1 MNDSGGVDP
10 EIEGQALSRA
20 AVGTT
25 DLDEAGEKG
34 VQALAF
40 EQTELKWGTETG
52 PQTARDG
59 FKALLDAVS
68 AELQECRTALEQA
81 LEDSKRAMAGYEA
94 NEEDI
99 AARLASAF
107 PGEAYGAGA
116 RVDDSAPADGY
127 DDYSS
132 GGDGE

>member
-1 MNDSGGVDP
+1 MSDSGGVDS
-10 EIEGQALSRA
+10 EVEEQALARA
-20 AVGTT
+20 AVGTA
-25 DLDEAGEKG
+25 DLDEAEEKG
-34 VQALAF
+34 VQALAS

-81 LEDSKRAMAGYEA
+81 LTDSRRAMAGYEA

-107 PGEAYGAGA
+107 PGEAYGAGPQA
-116 RVDDSAPADGY
+116 V
-127 DDYSS
+127 
-132 GGDGE
+132 GDGTADYGAH

>member
-1 MNDSGGVDP
+1 MAASTRKWK
-10 EIEGQALSRA
+10 SRPWPA
-20 AVGTT
+20 RRWERPTWT
-25 DLDEAGEKG
+25 RPKSKG
-34 VQALAF
+34 VKALAS

-81 LEDSKRAMAGYEA
+81 LTDSRRAMAGYEA

-99 AARLASAF
+99 TARLASAF
-107 PGEAYGAGA
+107 PGEAYGAGPQA
-116 RVDDSAPADGY
+116 V
-127 DDYSS
+127 
-132 GGDGE
+132 GDGTADYGAH

>member
-1 MNDSGGVDP
+1 MEGQCGMSDSGGVDS
-10 EIEGQALSRA
+10 EVEEQALARA
-20 AVGTT
+20 AVGTAN
-25 DLDEAGEKG
+25 LDEAEEKG
-34 VQALAF
+34 VQALAS

-81 LEDSKRAMAGYEA
+81 LTDSRRAMSGYEA

-99 AARLASAF
+99 GLF
-107 PGEAYGAGA
+107 
-116 RVDDSAPADGY
+116 RVECG
-127 DDYSS
+127 
-132 GGDGE
+132 

>member
-1 MNDSGGVDP
+1 MSDSGGVDS
-10 EIEGQALSRA
+10 EVEEQALARA
-20 AVGTT
+20 AVGTAN
-25 DLDEAGEKG
+25 LDDAEEKG
-34 VQALAF
+34 VQALAS

-68 AELQECRTALEQA
+68 AELQECRTALGQA
-81 LEDSKRAMAGYEA
+81 LTDSRRAMSGYEA

-107 PGEAYGAGA
+107 PVEAYGAGA
-116 RVDDSAPADGY
+116 QADVDPAGT
-127 DDYSS
+127 DYGQYIN

>member
-1 MNDSGGVDP
+1 MSDSGGVDS
-10 EIEGQALSRA
+10 EVEEQALARA
-20 AVGTT
+20 VVGTAN
-25 DLDEAGEKG
+25 LDEAEEKG
-34 VQALAF
+34 VKALAS

-81 LEDSKRAMAGYEA
+81 MTDSRRAMAGYEA

-99 AARLASAF
+99 TARLASAF
-107 PGEAYGAGA
+107 PGEAYGAGPQA
-116 RVDDSAPADGY
+116 V
-127 DDYSS
+127 
-132 GGDGE
+132 GDGTADYGAH

>member
-1 MNDSGGVDP
+1 MSDSGGVDS
-10 EIEGQALSRA
+10 EVEEQALARA
-20 AVGTT
+20 AVGTAN
-25 DLDEAGEKG
+25 LDDAEEKG
-34 VQALAF
+34 VQALAS

-81 LEDSKRAMAGYEA
+81 LTDSRRAMAGYEA

-107 PGEAYGAGA
+107 PGEAYGAGPQA
-116 RVDDSAPADGY
+116 V
-127 DDYSS
+127 
-132 GGDGE
+132 GDGTADYGAH

>member
-10 EIEGQALSRA
+10 EIEEQALSRA

-81 LEDSKRAMAGYEA
+81 LTDSRRAMAGYEA

-107 PGEAYGAGA
+107 PGEAYGAGPQA
-116 RVDDSAPADGY
+116 V
-127 DDYSS
+127 
-132 GGDGE
+132 GDGTADYGAH

>member
-1 MNDSGGVDP
+1 MNDRGGVDP
-10 EIEGQALSRA
+10 EVEGQALSRA

-34 VQALAF
+34 VQALAS

-59 FKALLDAVS
+59 FKALLDAVG
-68 AELQECRTALEQA
+68 AELHECRTALEQA

-99 AARLASAF
+99 AARFASAF
-107 PGEAYGAGA
+107 AGESYGAGA
-116 RVDDSAPADGY
+116 QVDASVPSGGY

>member
-1 MNDSGGVDP
+1 MSDSGGVDS
-10 EIEGQALSRA
+10 EVEEQALARA
-20 AVGTT
+20 AVGTAN
-25 DLDEAGEKG
+25 LDDAEEKG
-34 VQALAF
+34 VQALAS

-81 LEDSKRAMAGYEA
+81 LTDSRRAMAGYEA

-107 PGEAYGAGA
+107 PGEAYGAGPQA
-116 RVDDSAPADGY
+116 VGYGTADYGAH
-127 DDYSS
+127 
-132 GGDGE
+132 

>member
-1 MNDSGGVDP
+1 MSDGGGVDS
-10 EIEGQALSRA
+10 EVEEQALARA
-20 AVGTT
+20 AVGTAN
-25 DLDEAGEKG
+25 LDDAEEKG
-34 VQALAF
+34 VQALAS

-81 LEDSKRAMAGYEA
+81 LTDSRRAMAGYEA

-107 PGEAYGAGA
+107 PGEAYGAGPQA
-116 RVDDSAPADGY
+116 VGDGTA
-127 DDYSS
+127 DYSAH
-132 GGDGE
+132 

>member
-1 MNDSGGVDP
+1 MNDRGGVDP
-10 EIEGQALSRA
+10 EVEGQALSRA

-34 VQALAF
+34 VQALAS

-116 RVDDSAPADGY
+116 QADIDPAGT
-127 DDYSS
+127 DYGQYIN

>member
-52 PQTARDG
+52 PQTARSA
-59 FKALLDAVS
+59 FKALLDAVD
-68 AELQECRTALEQA
+68 AELLECRTALEQT
-81 LEDSKRAMAGYEA
+81 LEDSRRAVAGYEA
-94 NEEDI
+94 TDEDI
-99 AARLASAF
+99 AAQLAAAF
-107 PGEAYGAGA
+107 AGEPYGAGA
-116 RVDDSAPADGY
+116 QAV
-127 DDYSS
+127 
-132 GGDGE
+132 GDGTADYGAH

>member
-1 MNDSGGVDP
+1 MSDSGGVDS
-10 EIEGQALSRA
+10 EVEEQALARA
-20 AVGTT
+20 AVGTAN
-25 DLDEAGEKG
+25 LDDAEEKG
-34 VQALAF
+34 VQALAS

-81 LEDSKRAMAGYEA
+81 LTDSRRAMAGYEA

-99 AARLASAF
+99 AARLASTF
-107 PGEAYGAGA
+107 PGEAYGAGPQA
-116 RVDDSAPADGY
+116 V
-127 DDYSS
+127 
-132 GGDGE
+132 GDGTADYGAH

>member
-1 MNDSGGVDP
+1 MSDSGGVDS
-10 EIEGQALSRA
+10 EVEEQALARA
-20 AVGTT
+20 AVGTAN
-25 DLDEAGEKG
+25 LDEAEEKG
-34 VQALAF
+34 VKALAS

-81 LEDSKRAMAGYEA
+81 LTDSRRAMAGYEA

-107 PGEAYGAGA
+107 PGEAYGAGPQA
-116 RVDDSAPADGY
+116 V
-127 DDYSS
+127 
-132 GGDGE
+132 GDGTADYGAH

>member
-1 MNDSGGVDP
+1 MSDSGGVDS
-10 EIEGQALSRA
+10 EVEEQALARA
-20 AVGTT
+20 AVGTAN
-25 DLDEAGEKG
+25 LDDAEEKG
-34 VQALAF
+34 VHALAS

-81 LEDSKRAMAGYEA
+81 LTDSRRAMPGYEA

-107 PGEAYGAGA
+107 PGEAYGAGPQA
-116 RVDDSAPADGY
+116 V
-127 DDYSS
+127 
-132 GGDGE
+132 GDGTADYGAH

>member
-1 MNDSGGVDP
+1 MSDSGGVDS
-10 EIEGQALSRA
+10 EVEEQALARA
-20 AVGTT
+20 AVGTAN
-25 DLDEAGEKG
+25 LDEAEEKG
-34 VQALAF
+34 VQALAS

-81 LEDSKRAMAGYEA
+81 LTDSRRAMAGYEA

-107 PGEAYGAGA
+107 PGEAYGAGPQA
-116 RVDDSAPADGY
+116 VGDGTA
-127 DDYSS
+127 DYSAH
-132 GGDGE
+132 

>member
-1 MNDSGGVDP
+1 MSDSGGVDS
-10 EIEGQALSRA
+10 EVEEQALARA
-20 AVGTT
+20 AVGTAN
-25 DLDEAGEKG
+25 LDEAEEKG
-34 VQALAF
+34 VQALAS

-59 FKALLDAVS
+59 FKALLDSVS

-81 LEDSKRAMAGYEA
+81 LTDSRRAMAGYEA

-107 PGEAYGAGA
+107 PGEAYGAGPQA
-116 RVDDSAPADGY
+116 V
-127 DDYSS
+127 
-132 GGDGE
+132 GDGTADYGAH

>member
-1 MNDSGGVDP
+1 MRP
-10 EIEGQALSRA
+10 EKRASRRSPS
-20 AVGTT
+20 
-25 DLDEAGEKG
+25 K
-34 VQALAF
+34 
-40 EQTELKWGTETG
+40 QTELKWGTETG

-99 AARLASAF
+99 VARLASAF
-107 PGEAYGAGA
+107 PGEAYGAGPQA
-116 RVDDSAPADGY
+116 V
-127 DDYSS
+127 
-132 GGDGE
+132 GDGTADYGAH

>member
-1 MNDSGGVDP
+1 MSDSGGVDS
-10 EIEGQALSRA
+10 EVEEQALARA
-20 AVGTT
+20 AVGTAN
-25 DLDEAGEKG
+25 LDEAEEKG
-34 VQALAF
+34 VKALAS

-81 LEDSKRAMAGYEA
+81 LTDSRRAMAGYEA

-99 AARLASAF
+99 TARLASAF
-107 PGEAYGAGA
+107 PGEAYGAGPQA
-116 RVDDSAPADGY
+116 V
-127 DDYSS
+127 
-132 GGDGE
+132 GDGTADYGAH

>member
-1 MNDSGGVDP
+1 
-10 EIEGQALSRA
+10 
-20 AVGTT
+20 
-25 DLDEAGEKG
+25 
-34 VQALAF
+34 
-40 EQTELKWGTETG
+40 
-52 PQTARDG
+52 
-59 FKALLDAVS
+59 
-68 AELQECRTALEQA
+68 
-81 LEDSKRAMAGYEA
+81 MAGYEA

-116 RVDDSAPADGY
+116 QVDGSTPADDY